1 MDKERVNLP
10 LDEIPS
16 AWYNVLADL
25 PQPLPPPL
33 HPGTGQP
40 LKPADL
46 APIFPMALIEQEMS
60 GQRWIEIPSAV
71 RELYRIWRPTPL
83 VRAVRLEKALK
94 TTCRIYFKNESVS
107 PAGSHKLNTALAQAY
122 YNKQEGVRRLST
134 ETGAGQWGSS
144 MAFACQLFGL
154 GCTIYMVKSSYH
166 QKPYRRSMMHIWG
179 AEVLPSPST
188 RTQAGRAILA
198 EFPDTPGSLGIAIS
212 EAVEDAATHDD
223 TKYTLGS
230 VLNHVLLHQS
240 VIGLET
246 KKQLAIAGETP
257 DILIGCVGGGSN
269 FGGFCLP
276 FLPDKLRHPEKMR
289 LVAAEPSACPSLTKG
304 VYAYDFGD
312 TAKLTPLV
320 KMFTLGH
327 GFVPESIHAGGLR
340 YHGTAP
346 IIAQLVNLK
355 VIEAQA
361 YPQSHVF
368 EAALQFAR
376 TEGFIPAPETSHAI
390 AAAIVEAKRNHNKC
404 IVFNYSGHGHFD
416 MSAYDAHLA
425 GDLEDYEH
433 PAEKI
438 AAALKDLPKVGA

>member
-1 MDKERVNLP
+1 MDTERVNLP
-10 LDEIPS
+10 LDEIPT

-40 LKPADL
+40 LGPADL
-46 APIFPMALIEQEMS
+46 APIFPMALIQQEMS
-60 GQRWIEIPSAV
+60 GERWIEIPSAV
-71 RELYRIWRPTPL
+71 RELYKIWRPTPL
-83 VRAVRLEKALK
+83 VRAVRLERALK

-122 YNKQEGVRRLST
+122 YNHQEGVRRLST
-134 ETGAGQWGSS
+134 ETGAGQWGSA

-154 GCTIYMVKSSYH
+154 ECTIYMVKSSYH
-166 QKPYRRSMMHIWG
+166 QKPYRRSLMHIWG
-179 AEVLPSPST
+179 AEVLASPSD
-188 RTQAGRAILA
+188 RTEAGRKIRAA
-198 EFPDTPGSLGIAIS
+198 FPDTPGSLGIAIS
-212 EAVEDAATHDD
+212 EAVEDAATHAD

-246 KKQLAIAGETP
+246 RRQLELAGETP
-257 DILIGCVGGGSN
+257 DILIACVGGGSN
-269 FGGFCLP
+269 FGGFSLP
-276 FLPDKLRHPEKMR
+276 FLPDKLRRPGLR
-289 LVAAEPSACPSLTKG
+289 IVAAEPSACPSLTKG

-312 TAKLTPLV
+312 TAKLTPLL
-320 KMFTLGH
+320 KMYTLGH

-346 IIAQLVNLK
+346 IVAQLADLK

-361 YPQSHVF
+361 YPQSQVF
-368 EAALQFAR
+368 DAALLFAR

-390 AAAIVEAKRNHNKC
+390 AAAIAEAKRNDGKC

-438 AAALKDLPKVGA
+438 AAALRELPKVGT

>member
-1 MDKERVNLP
+1 MDTERVNLP
-10 LDEIPS
+10 LDEIPT

-25 PQPLPPPL
+25 PEPLPPPL
-33 HPGTGQP
+33 HPGTGKP
-40 LKPADL
+40 LGPSDL

-60 GQRWIEIPSAV
+60 AERWIEIPSEV
-71 RELYRIWRPTPL
+71 RELYKIWRPTPL

-107 PAGSHKLNTALAQAY
+107 PAGSHKLNTALPQAY
-122 YNKQEGVRRLST
+122 YNRQEGVRRIST
-134 ETGAGQWGSS
+134 ETGAGQWGSA

-154 GCTIYMVKSSYH
+154 ECTIYMVKSSYH
-166 QKPYRRSMMHIWG
+166 QKPYRRSLMHIWG
-179 AEVLPSPST
+179 AEVLASPSD

-198 EFPDTPGSLGIAIS
+198 AFPDTPGSLGIAIS
-212 EAVEDAATHDD
+212 EAVEDAATHGD

-246 KKQLAIAGETP
+246 RRQLEIAGEKP

-269 FGGFCLP
+269 FGGFSLP
-276 FLPDKLRHPEKMR
+276 FLTEKLRRPEMR
-289 LVAAEPSACPSLTKG
+289 IVAVEPSACPSLTKG

-346 IIAQLVNLK
+346 IIAQLTHLK

-361 YPQSHVF
+361 LPQSQVF
-368 EAALQFAR
+368 DAALQFAR
-376 TEGFIPAPETSHAI
+376 TEGFVPAPETAHAI
-390 AAAIVEAKRNHNKC
+390 AAAIIEAKRNRGKC
-404 IVFNYSGHGHFD
+404 IVFNFSGHGHFD

-438 AAALKDLPKVGA
+438 AAALLDLPKVGV